1 MAEVKK
7 RRKIVDRKALMVAI
21 EALVNDTPK
30 TEWRSGLLALIKA
43 AFQKGYDE
51 VKHRHMVEG
60 IKGIE
65 AANANSYLAD
75 QLIRVIHDYTITH
88 EYPLANP
95 TKSECMALVATG
107 GYGREELAPYSD
119 IDLLFLIAKKGTPWT
134 ENVSEYILYF
144 LWDLGWKVGH
154 AIRTPEE
161 CVKYGKEDITI
172 RTALLESRYLWGDD
186 KLFRLTRRTFWS
198 KVIKGTG
205 GAFVEAKL
213 SERDK
218 RHKRMGDTRYVVEP
232 NLKDGKGGLRDLQT
246 LWWIAKY
253 LYNVREPRDLISK
266 GFLTEKEFRAFK
278 KAESFLWTVRCTLH
292 YLAGRAEERL
302 TFDWQ
307 RQLSEQLQYKDRASA
322 AGVER
327 FMRHYFLTAKEVG
340 DLTRIFCSV
349 LESNEVKKPLLE
361 RFKRSKRLEGFKVD
375 GERLTFLNEKALLK
389 DPIDILRIFHVS
401 DSESLDIH
409 PDALRLMQP
418 HLAKINGAFRRNDE
432 ANSLFLEILSSKHN
446 AEITLR
452 RMNEA
457 GVLGAFIPD
466 FGRVVAQMQ
475 YDMYH
480 HYTVDEHTIRAI
492 GLLAAIEAGHLDA
505 DHPLAS
511 VIIHK
516 VVSRTVLYMAV
527 FLHDIAKGRD
537 GSHSELGAKVA
548 ENLCPRIGLS
558 PAETETV
565 AWLVKNHLLMSHV
578 AFKRDLM
585 DPKTIRDFVEQV
597 KSPERLRLLLTLTV
611 VDIRAVGPNVWNGW
625 KGQLLRDLYQS
636 AEEEMVSGHASF
648 AREGRV
654 KEKKEA
660 LAEAL
665 ENTWPKTKINKH
677 LKRFDDAYWI
687 AEDLETLVQN
697 AELMQ
702 GVAHEGYEIG
712 YKLVSDDFKD
722 RTHASVY
729 TLDGRGLFARV
740 AGALGIAGAS
750 VVGAKIHT
758 SLDGWAIDNFILQ
771 GSAGKAYEGREQR
784 AKLETLLRTSIEG
797 GVKIKER
804 LGNRRV
810 LGQARDS
817 FEVETVVVVDN
828 NASNRSTVIE
838 INALNRPGLL
848 YDVAYAIF
856 RLKLSIFSAHVD
868 TYGERAVDVF
878 YVRDMKGNKVEGKT
892 RLKTIEKKLAEA
904 AKGTAT

>member
-1 MAEVKK
+1 MAEVKQ
-7 RRKIVDRKALMVAI
+7 RRKIVDRKALMAAI
-21 EALVNDTPK
+21 EVLVNDKPK
-30 TEWRSGLLALIKA
+30 TEWRKELLALIKD
-43 AFQKGYDE
+43 AFQKGYKE
-51 VKHRHMVEG
+51 VEHRHMVDG
-60 IKGIE
+60 IKGPE

-75 QLIRVIHDYTITH
+75 QLIRIIHDYTVTY

-95 TKSECMALVATG
+95 TKSECLTLVATG

-161 CVKYGKEDITI
+161 CVRYGKEDITI
-172 RTALLESRYLWGDD
+172 RTSLLEGRYLWGDD
-186 KLFRLTRRTFWS
+186 KLFRASSRMFWA

-205 GAFVEAKL
+205 RAFVEAKL
-213 SERDK
+213 DERDK

-266 GFLTEKEFRAFK
+266 GFLTEKEFRAFR

-292 YLAGRAEERL
+292 YLADRAEERL

-307 RQLSEQLQYKDRASA
+307 RQLSEQLQYKDRAGA
-322 AGVER
+322 TGVER

-361 RFKRSKRLEGFKVD
+361 RFKRSKRIKNFKVD
-375 GERLTFLNEKALLK
+375 GERLTFFNEKTLLK
-389 DPIDILRIFHVS
+389 DPVDILRIFHVS
-401 DSESLDIH
+401 DSEGLDIH
-409 PDALRLMQP
+409 PDALRLIQS
-418 HLAKINGAFRRNDE
+418 HLTKINGGFRRDAE
-432 ANSLFLEILSSKHN
+432 ANKLFLEIVSSKHN

-505 DHPLAS
+505 EHPLSS

-516 VVSRTVLYMAV
+516 VVSRTVLYIAV

-537 GSHSELGAKVA
+537 GPHSELGAKVA
-548 ENLCPRIGLS
+548 EELCPRLGLS

-636 AEEEMVSGHASF
+636 AEEEMVSGHAGV
-648 AREGRV
+648 ARAGRV
-654 KEKKEA
+654 SEKKEA
-660 LAEAL
+660 LANAL
-665 ENTWPKTKINKH
+665 NSSWSQTQIKQH

-687 AEDLETLVQN
+687 AEDLETLVLN

-702 GVAHEGYEIG
+702 SVTHGGKGIG

-722 RTHASVY
+722 RTQASVY
-729 TLDGRGLFARV
+729 TPDVRGLFARV
-740 AGALGIAGAS
+740 AGAMGVAGAN

-758 SLDGWAIDNFILQ
+758 SLDGWAIDNFTLQ
-771 GSAGKAYEGREQR
+771 GSAGKAYENREQR
-784 AKLETLLRTSIEG
+784 SKLEALLQDSMKG
-797 GVKIKER
+797 SVKLKDR

-810 LGQARDS
+810 LGQSSGS
-817 FEVETVVVVDN
+817 FEVETMVVVDN
-828 NASNRSTVIE
+828 SASNRSTVIE
-838 INALNRPGLL
+838 INALNRAGLL
-848 YDVAYAIF
+848 YDVAYAIY

-878 YVRDMKGNKVEGKT
+878 YVRDMNGEKVESKT
-892 RLKTIEKKLAEA
+892 RLKTIETKLAEA
-904 AKGTAT
+904 AKGTTT